1 MIANARMYCVNAAT
15 EAAWRE
21 LLSWVVERAGV
32 DCRVIDYPA
41 PQHLPDLWG
50 RDDLACAFMC
60 GYPLSQ
66 RHPQPVVLAAPVPSP
81 ERYGARP
88 VYWTDL
94 VVRDDSSIVQ
104 PADALGRR
112 MAYTTPGSQSGYQ
125 APRRFFARYASFE
138 RKSLF
143 SDLVGPLI
151 TPHRVVTAIVDGDA
165 DIGPVDSYALD
176 LLRLH
181 EPALVARLRTVAS
194 TPPTPIPPL
203 VAAPAIE
210 PQIGTRLTAALLAVG
225 GAPILAG
232 VRNTLLLRGFVAAD
246 TMTYDQLA
254 QEAADTDRTGY
265 VHLG

>member
-1 MIANARMYCVNAAT
+1 MIANARMYSVNAAT

-21 LLSWVVERAGV
+21 LLAWVAARADF
-32 DCRVIDYPA
+32 DCEVIDYPA
-41 PQHLPDLWG
+41 PQPLPELWARADLG
-50 RDDLACAFMC
+50 CAFMC

-66 RHPQPVVLAAPVPSP
+66 SNPQPVVLAAPVPSP
-81 ERYGARP
+81 ERYEARP

-104 PADALGRR
+104 PVDALGRR

-125 APRRFFARYASFE
+125 APRHFFARYASFD

-151 TPHRVVTAIVDGDA
+151 TPRRVVTAIVDGDA

-181 EPALVARLRTVAS
+181 EPALVARLRIVAS

-203 VAAPAIE
+203 VAAPTIA
-210 PQIGTRLTAALLAVG
+210 PPIGARLTAALLAVG
-225 GAPILAG
+225 AASALQA
-232 VRNTLLLRGFVAAD
+232 VRRTLLLRGFVAAD
-246 TMTYDQLA
+246 TKTYDLLA
-254 QEAADTDRTGY
+254 QQAADTDRTGY
-265 VHLG
+265 VHLQ